1 MSEIPLFQSTLPQGE
16 RHIPQGILRRT
27 VLFQSTLPQ
36 GERQQQDTFV
46 KRQDY
51 FNPRSHKGSD
61 SNKTHLLN
69 DRIISIHAPTRGA
82 TTVEHFVKL
91 SYKFQSTLPQ
101 GERHWSR
108 YLSNGDVDFNP
119 RSHKGSD
126 RIISVLVFRS
136 ENFNP
141 RSHKGSDIVY
151 SSNGGSAYISIHAPT
166 RGATYARRSVSYG
179 DIYFNPRSHKGS
191 DPMSLCACLLKTIS
205 IHAPTRGATKQY
217 VNIQRDEIISIH
229 APTRGATIP

>member
-1 MSEIPLFQSTLPQGE
+1 MTAWNIFTVDTFQSTLPQGE

-51 FNPRSHKGSD
+51 
-61 SNKTHLLN
+61 
-69 DRIISIHAPTRGA
+69 
-82 TTVEHFVKL
+82 
-91 SYKFQSTLPQ
+91 
-101 GERHWSR
+101 
-108 YLSNGDVDFNP
+108 
-119 RSHKGSD
+119 
-126 RIISVLVFRS
+126 
-136 ENFNP
+136 FNP